1 VFQLLL
7 RLQLSE
13 YLLTYEK
20 SNAISIKVDGNWR
33 SFRHRN
39 YRILFPANSI
49 SNIGS
54 WAQRIAQDWLILE
67 LTNNNGTYLGLVTAV
82 QFAPVLLF
90 SLHGGVLAD
99 RLDKRKVLIATNI
112 VGGAASVGL
121 GLLVTTHAV
130 QLWHVFVLAAVLGVS
145 TAIDAPVR
153 QAFTSELVGN
163 DDLPNAVSLNSA
175 NFNGGRLIG
184 PAVSGLLIA
193 AFGTGPSFLINGAT
207 YFFVIFALLKLDKKD
222 FFHQDR
228 PKSLGNIREG
238 IAYAKARPD
247 IYVVMIMVFA
257 LATFGLNFQIF
268 NALMATQEFGLG
280 PVNFGLMGTFIA
292 VGSLTGAIASARL
305 ERFRTTRFVMLGGMA
320 FSASIMMLS
329 ILPNYTTYILW
340 LPICGLTALT
350 TLVSANSIV
359 QMSTDPAIRGR
370 VMGLYLLIFM
380 GGTPFGSPLIGV
392 TTDLIGIRLTI
403 VVCGGISLA
412 VSLFVWVK
420 FRNKVQV
427 PADIS
432 VEAVLKSR
440 NRNHNN

>member
-1 VFQLLL
+1 M
-7 RLQLSE
+7 
-13 YLLTYEK
+13 
-20 SNAISIKVDGNWR
+20 SIKVDGNWR